1 MLIVS
6 PLKTEGDVLD
16 ASTKIL
22 EAAFDLA
29 EKRPVDQFSYA
40 DLAEA
45 SGVHW
50 TRFVVI
56 WAASRK

>member
-1 MLIVS
+1 M
-6 PLKTEGDVLD
+6 D

-29 EKRPVDQFSYA
+29 EKRPVDQFTYA